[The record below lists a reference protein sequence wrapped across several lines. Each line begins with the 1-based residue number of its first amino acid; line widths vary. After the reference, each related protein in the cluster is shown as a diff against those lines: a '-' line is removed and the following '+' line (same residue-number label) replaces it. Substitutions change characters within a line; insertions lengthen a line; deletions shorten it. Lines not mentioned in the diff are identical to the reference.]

1 MYLRLNKFLS
11 MAGVESRRKAE
22 ELILAGV
29 VKVNG
34 EVCTSLSKK
43 IDPEKDIVKVNEK
56 RVRIKDF
63 LYYIFYKPKGV
74 VSTLFDPEG
83 RKCIGD
89 FIKNLPKGIKPV
101 GRLDYYSEGL
111 IFLTND
117 GDWAQ
122 RIQHPKFKIKKIYYV
137 KVQGEPDPKTIQRWL
152 KGMVIDGKSQ
162 KMERVKKIKKTK
174 GNHTWLEITL
184 IQGYTHQIKKMCA
197 YLGFPAEKIKRIA
210 IGNFKLKDLK
220 PGEIRK
226 LKKEEIN
233 IFEGG

>member
-1 MYLRLNKFLS
+1 MLLRLNKFLAR
-11 MAGVESRRKAE
+11 AGVESRRKVE
-22 ELILAGV
+22 EIIKSGAVRINGIVCTLPSEKIDPQKDV

-34 EVCTSLSKK
+34 
-43 IDPEKDIVKVNEK
+43 K
-56 RVRIKDF
+56 RVVLKE
-63 LYYIFYKPKGV
+63 LCYYVFYKPKGV

-89 FIKNLPKGIKPV
+89 FIKKLPRGIKPV

-122 RIQHPKFKIKKIYYV
+122 KIQHPKFNIKKIYYV
-137 KVQGEPDPKTIQRWL
+137 KVQGEPDLKVFERWK
-152 KGMVIDGKSQ
+152 KGMLIDGKHQ
-162 KMERVKKIKKTK
+162 KMEFVKTIKKNKTR
-174 GNHTWLEITL
+174 HTWLEIHL

-197 YLGFPAEKIKRIA
+197 YSGYPAEKIKRIG

-226 LKKEEIN
+226 IKKEDIN
-233 IFEGG
+233 IKEGG